1 MSLSDIEKNLAMMK
15 EYNKLATRIRR
26 NGDPN
31 IVLSKGR
38 KTKSASHKKRV
49 TEIRLAKN
57 KVKRQIERERL
68 IQLGYT
74 PNKGGRPKKVIESI
88 VVTD

>member
-1 MSLSDIEKNLAMMK
+1 MSLSENVEKNLAMMR
-15 EYNKLATRIRR
+15 EYNKLATRIKR
-26 NGDPN
+26 NGDPT
-31 IVLSKGR
+31 IVLCKGR

-68 IQLGYT
+68 IQLGIA
-74 PNKGGRPKKVIESI
+74 PKIGRPKKHILVI
-88 VVTD
+88 D